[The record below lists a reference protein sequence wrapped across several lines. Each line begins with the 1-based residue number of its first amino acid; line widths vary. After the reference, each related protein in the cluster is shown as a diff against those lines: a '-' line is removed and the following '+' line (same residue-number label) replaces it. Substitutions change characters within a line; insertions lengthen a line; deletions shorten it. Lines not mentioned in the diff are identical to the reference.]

1 MDEFLKLL
9 LPIFLT
15 ALGAY
20 GLYQIEKDHKRRAL
34 AQQLR
39 TEIGIITF
47 AVKIFFKDW
56 ETKGNGDRVIK
67 EYKGNNFFQIN
78 AKIYSANLTNL
89 NLLGQE
95 LFIELVLLY
104 SNLERFQQTPLPQII
119 KKYEDGFSHADAILD
134 GAKQSLKIIIPRLCF
149 FTLPWWRRIGL

>member
-20 GLYQIEKDHKRRAL
+20 GLYQIEKDHKLRAL
-34 AQQLR
+34 AQRLR

-67 EYKGNNFFQIN
+67 EYKTSCPSCRETGFYIT
-78 AKIYSANLTNL
+78 YL
-89 NLLGQE
+89 
-95 LFIELVLLY
+95 
-104 SNLERFQQTPLPQII
+104 
-119 KKYEDGFSHADAILD
+119 KY
-134 GAKQSLKIIIPRLCF
+134 LK
-149 FTLPWWRRIGL
+149 